1 MSFKNLNH
9 LFSVIYLGLF
19 FTLISCSSNVSKILE
34 TPKATLSIVTA
45 SDPGLFKNDSLK
57 FPLYLTDKIES
68 KEQVQANYGSN
79 VFIIHRGHLLK
90 ASATKEENVAVLK
103 SLEGKGIDAVNL
115 SMEDFIIA
123 DQQQISLE
131 NYSQFFLNSSVVNL
145 NEDNIVTK
153 PNISSFV
160 IYEGVAFIGL
170 SDQVVDKNLVTEKF
184 LISDYVLAILRAKK
198 TALTNNSLK
207 KVSQPKIQS
216 FVIVHN
222 EGSEINEIIERLPPN
237 FLNSLTD

>member
-1 MSFKNLNH
+1 MSLKNLK
-9 LFSVIYLGLF
+9 LRFFVIYLGLF
-19 FTLISCSSNVSKILE
+19 FSLVSCSSNSSKNLE
-34 TPKATLSIVTA
+34 VPIASLSITIA
-45 SDPGLFKNDSLK
+45 SDAGIFKNDSLK

-68 KEQVQANYGSN
+68 KEQIQATYGSN
-79 VFIIHRGHLLK
+79 VFIIHRGHILK
-90 ASATKEENVAVLK
+90 ATATKEDNEAVLK
-103 SLEGKGIDAVNL
+103 SLEGKGINAVNL

-153 PNISSFV
+153 PNISSFI

-198 TALTNNSLK
+198 AVLKNNSLK
-207 KVSQPKIQS
+207 RVSQPKIQS
-216 FVIVHN
+216 FVIVHTK
-222 EGSEINEIIERLPPN
+222 GSEINEIIERLPPN

>member
-1 MSFKNLNH
+1 MNLIK
-9 LFSVIYLGLF
+9 LICLGLF
-19 FTLISCSSNVSKILE
+19 FSLVSCSSNVSNNLDAPI
-34 TPKATLSIVTA
+34 PSLSITIA
-45 SDPGLFKNDSLK
+45 SDAGLFKNDSLK
-57 FPLYLTDKIES
+57 FPLYLTDKIEA
-68 KEQVQANYGSN
+68 KEQIQSTHGSN

-90 ASATKEENVAVLK
+90 ASATKEENEAVLK
-103 SLEGKGIDAVNL
+103 SLNGKGVDAVNL

-198 TALTNNSLK
+198 AALKNNSLRK
-207 KVSQPKIQS
+207 SSQAKIQS
-216 FVIVHN
+216 FVIVHTK
-222 EGSEINEIIERLPPN
+222 GSEINEILERLPPN